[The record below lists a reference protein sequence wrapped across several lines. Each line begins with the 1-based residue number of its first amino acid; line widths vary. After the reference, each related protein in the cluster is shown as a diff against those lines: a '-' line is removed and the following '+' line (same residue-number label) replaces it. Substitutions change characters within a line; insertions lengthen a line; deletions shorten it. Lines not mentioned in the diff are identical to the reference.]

1 MFWNWH
7 RDNNSSQLRKGVQ
20 WFGTAIH
27 ISSLDCWDQQ
37 ICSQFGSTNT
47 ATIQTGTA
55 RICKMSAPAT
65 GHRPR
70 FVQLPSTRRQATIRS
85 TVQYLATG
93 HDKSE
98 NPLVRSNPERRL
110 GNVDD
115 VRRISVTRTRATHS
129 LVVIGDKDTFKS
141 GYGGGLSCFIRNVY
155 ARGLNA
161 TC

>member
-1 MFWNWH
+1 M
-7 RDNNSSQLRKGVQ
+7 
-20 WFGTAIH
+20 
-27 ISSLDCWDQQ
+27 
-37 ICSQFGSTNT
+37 
-47 ATIQTGTA
+47 
-55 RICKMSAPAT
+55 
-65 GHRPR
+65 
-70 FVQLPSTRRQATIRS
+70 
-85 TVQYLATG
+85 ATG

-115 VRRISVTRTRATHS
+115 VRRISAARTRAKRS
-129 LVVIGDKDTFKS
+129 VVGIGDKDTIKS

>member
-1 MFWNWH
+1 
-7 RDNNSSQLRKGVQ
+7 
-20 WFGTAIH
+20 
-27 ISSLDCWDQQ
+27 
-37 ICSQFGSTNT
+37 
-47 ATIQTGTA
+47 
-55 RICKMSAPAT
+55 MSAPAT

-115 VRRISVTRTRATHS
+115 VRRISVARTRAKRS
-129 LVVIGDKDTFKS
+129 LVAIGDKDTLNS
-141 GYGGGLSCFIRNVY
+141 GYDGGLSSFIRNVY